1 MDIGKLPPSIRT
13 DPEQAKTLNSSLDS
27 ISSGIQAATQT
38 SGPAEVSDWLD
49 KYSASFPATASP
61 LTARSFADSAAIS
74 SPSSYLNSARQL
86 GGENAV
92 KSFSS
97 LVQMDKVAIKL
108 GDPSFKQQKHLEGF
122 SNALAN
128 LKFDTGIAQA
138 KPGESSGRERVADES
153 KAAIPFVGNV
163 ADESSIKLRIADE
176 SSIKLRVADESK
188 AAIPFMNAPDE
199 SSIKLRVADESK
211 AAIPFMNAPDESSI
225 KLRVADE
232 SKAAVPFMNAPDES
246 SIKLR
251 IADESSIKLRIADE
265 SKAMVPIAGDAPAQA
280 MFLGDIK
287 DSSAVATLSADNA
300 DSMIQDA
307 NVFQRLSNFQSTLN
321 QIVSLNRGLEGK

>member
-1 MDIGKLPPSIRT
+1 MDIGKLLPSIRT
-13 DPEQAKTLNSSLDS
+13 DPEQAKSLNSSLDS

-38 SGPAEVSDWLD
+38 SGPAEVSDWLE

-61 LTARSFADSAAIS
+61 LTARSFADSAATS
-74 SPSSYLNSARQL
+74 SPVSYLSSARQL

-108 GDPSFKQQKHLEGF
+108 GDPSFKQHKHLEGF

-138 KPGESSGRERVADES
+138 NTKPDESSGRLR
-153 KAAIPFVGNV
+153 V

-176 SSIKLRVADESK
+176 SSIKLRVADES
-188 AAIPFMNAPDE
+188 
-199 SSIKLRVADESK
+199 SIKLRVAD
-211 AAIPFMNAPDESSI
+211 AAPE
-225 KLRVADE
+225 
-232 SKAAVPFMNAPDES
+232 
-246 SIKLR
+246 
-251 IADESSIKLRIADE
+251 
-265 SKAMVPIAGDAPAQA
+265 A

-287 DSSAVATLSADNA
+287 DSSAVATLSAENA

-307 NVFQRLSNFQSTLN
+307 NVFQRLSNFQSTLK